1 MVSKKS
7 PKGLATGYF
16 IPVLQGSFIASE
28 FYRYPIYSTPPS
40 LIHIDLR
47 DFGLS
52 SRMIRGRLEK
62 QKVIPY
68 WSRKEIEDN
77 PQLLAG
83 SELLWL
89 TDDMGAFVAS
99 IQGSALVR
107 LSDDSLI
114 RIVYADNNG
123 HAYRS
128 IGRYLLDQG
137 YLPPGQASLF
147 AIRDWLK
154 QHPDQKKDILAQ
166 NPRYI
171 FFKVSLDTTV
181 KGAMGVPLTPGRS
194 VAVDPRFI
202 PLGTPLYTQMTAT
215 ATHPAMKRLVFA
227 QDVGSAIQGEKR
239 LDVYWGEGEK
249 AEYQA
254 STMKSPIDHLWI
266 LLPKS
271 WDKHTI
277 YKSSRMV
284 KKIKKRIYQVGGS
297 VRDELLGLPVHD
309 RDWVVVGATPE
320 EMQQE
325 GFIPVGKD
333 FPVFLHP
340 VSKEEYALARTER
353 KSGKGYKGFTVYANP
368 EVKLEEDLARR
379 DLTINA
385 MAKDDKGQLIDPYGG
400 LDDLQ
405 KGILRHVS
413 DAFVEDPL
421 RVLRVARFKARFP
434 HFSIAKET
442 LCLMKEIT
450 QSGELYDLVPERIWQ
465 ELSRGLMEKNHLK
478 CF

>member
-1 MVSKKS
+1 MNRFGFFRLTLGLVASILVLVQCTRQEKDIYLKSSSWQKLPGWEKEDFSKALSVFQNSCKALQKKPIWQSTCMAAIAHKSPRLFFEDQFQPYEMVSKKS

-16 IPVLQGSFIASE
+16 IPILQGSFIASE

-40 LIHIDLR
+40 LIHIDLH
-47 DFGLS
+47 DFGLP
-52 SRMIRGRLEK
+52 SRLIRGRLEK

-68 WSRKEIEDN
+68 WSRKEIDDN

-89 TDDMGAFVAS
+89 ADDIDAFVAS

-114 RIVYADNNG
+114 RIFYADNNG

-128 IGRYLLDQG
+128 IGHYLLHQG
-137 YLPPGQASLF
+137 YLPPGQASLV
-147 AIRDWLK
+147 AIRNWLK

-227 QDVGSAIQGEKR
+227 QDVGSAIKGEKR

-254 STMKSPIDHLWI
+254 SAMKSPIDHLWI
-266 LLPKS
+266 ILPKS
-271 WDKHTI
+271 WDRHTI
-277 YKSSRMV
+277 LQI
-284 KKIKKRIYQVGGS
+284 IKDG
-297 VRDELLGLPVHD
+297 
-309 RDWVVVGATPE
+309 
-320 EMQQE
+320 QE
-325 GFIPVGKD
+325 
-333 FPVFLHP
+333 
-340 VSKEEYALARTER
+340 
-353 KSGKGYKGFTVYANP
+353 N
-368 EVKLEEDLARR
+368 
-379 DLTINA
+379 
-385 MAKDDKGQLIDPYGG
+385 
-400 LDDLQ
+400 
-405 KGILRHVS
+405 
-413 DAFVEDPL
+413 
-421 RVLRVARFKARFP
+421 
-434 HFSIAKET
+434 
-442 LCLMKEIT
+442 
-450 QSGELYDLVPERIWQ
+450 
-465 ELSRGLMEKNHLK
+465 
-478 CF
+478 